1 MDSVFPKVEAAGG
14 ENGQRHVERIV
25 YPVFRFV
32 ERIACSGKNRGFS
45 FKCIGMD
52 RPYAALSVFTQR
64 EEFAFRRLLY
74 FQTEPLQ
81 PLKAQHLRFPSSAER
96 FHDPAKIFLKYRYK
110 TKIRFEYYVEKVFR
124 DDHPFHRAPSR

>member
-1 MDSVFPKVEAAGG
+1 MHRYGSSVRCALRFLRKEK
-14 ENGQRHVERIV
+14 NLFFD
-25 YPVFRFV
+25 VF
-32 ERIACSGKNRGFS
+32 
-45 FKCIGMD
+45 
-52 RPYAALSVFTQR
+52 
-64 EEFAFRRLLY
+64 LY

-124 DDHPFHRAPSR
+124 DDYPFHRAPSR

>member
-32 ERIACSGKNRGFS
+32 ERIACSGKNRGFP

-52 RPYAALSVFTQR
+52 RPYAALSVFYAK
-64 EEFAFRRLLY
+64 EKNLLFDVFY
-74 FQTEPLQ
+74 TFKQN
-81 PLKAQHLRFPSSAER
+81 RF
-96 FHDPAKIFLKYRYK
+96 
-110 TKIRFEYYVEKVFR
+110 
-124 DDHPFHRAPSR
+124 SR